1 MDMTLFP
8 TKGNL
13 IIAKNALKLS
23 RQGYDLL
30 DKKRNILIREMM
42 LLIDRAQDIQ
52 SKINNAYKEAY
63 AALQNA
69 NISMGISR
77 VMEIAECIDVD
88 DTLDIKYRSVMGVE
102 IPEIER
108 LEKHSGAGY
117 DLFNTSSQLDVAY
130 VQFTLVKELTVELAA
145 VENSVYRL
153 AENIKK
159 TQKRANSLK
168 NVNIPKYEEMVS
180 SIINYLEEKEREEFT
195 RLKVIK
201 HQNEQKES

>member
-1 MDMTLFP
+1 MDTTLFP

-13 IIAKNALKLS
+13 ISAKNSLKLS

-42 LLIDRAQDIQ
+42 LLIDKAQNIQ
-52 SKINNAYKEAY
+52 TKINNAYNEAY
-63 AALQNA
+63 CALQNA
-69 NISMGISR
+69 NISMGITR
-77 VMEIAECIDVD
+77 VMETADCIDID
-88 DTLDIKYRSVMGVE
+88 NSLDIKYRSVMGVE
-102 IPEIER
+102 IPEVDNISSSD
-108 LEKHSGAGY
+108 KKTVY
-117 DLFNTSSQLDVAY
+117 DLLNTGDQLDVA
-130 VQFTLVKELTVELAA
+130 FIKFNLVKELTIELAA

-168 NVNIPKYEEMVS
+168 NINIPKYEETVRV
-180 SIINYLEEKEREEFT
+180 ITNFLEEKEREDFT

-201 HQNEQKES
+201 KQSEDQK

>member
-13 IIAKNALKLS
+13 IAAKNALKLS
-23 RQGYDLL
+23 RIGYDLL

-42 LLIDRAQDIQ
+42 LLIDRAQHIQ
-52 SKINNAYKEAY
+52 SSIDDAYRSAY
-63 AALQNA
+63 EALQNA

-77 VMEIAECIDVD
+77 VMEIAECVEAD

-102 IPEIER
+102 LPETDHGGVN
-108 LEKHSGAGY
+108 KHAGY
-117 DLFNTSSQLDVAY
+117 DLINTSPQLDIAF
-130 VQFTLVKELTVELAA
+130 VQFSTVKELTIELAA

-153 AENIKK
+153 AEGIKK

-168 NVNIPKYEEMVS
+168 NVNIPKYEEIVFTITNS
-180 SIINYLEEKEREEFT
+180 LEEKEREEFT

-201 HQNEQKES
+201 RQSGQKKS

>member
-1 MDMTLFP
+1 MTLFP

-117 DLFNTSSQLDVAY
+117 DLFNTSSQLDVA
-130 VQFTLVKELTVELAA
+130 
-145 VENSVYRL
+145 NSVYRL

-180 SIINYLEEKEREEFT
+180 SITNYLEEKEREEFT